1 MEAGEPEKSWS
12 STGSANDMQTQDDTA
27 RAHGVALDANQAGNQ
42 ATDEVTEKKADIA
55 PDGGYG
61 WVCVAAC
68 ATINGCVDFS
78 QTVRLL
84 KTNITYL
91 VTHGVSTL
99 VRKTHIETT

>member
-68 ATINGCVDFS
+68 ATINGHTWGLNSGTQD
-78 QTVRLL
+78 
-84 KTNITYL
+84 
-91 VTHGVSTL
+91 THRNHVAA
-99 VRKTHIETT
+99 VY